1 MRLSWIIRTTSAGW
15 QAQEETESI
24 CSERESVLT
33 SAKGRKWNCWKRP
46 EAECKS
52 ANCKRDQ
59 KILRVDVELRVALQG
74 GLC

>member
-1 MRLSWIIRTTSAGW
+1 
-15 QAQEETESI
+15 
-24 CSERESVLT
+24 LT